1 MTRIVRFEQ
10 TETEFVFTCEM
21 ENQAKKLFKVDRESL
36 SVSSAQLFEA
46 MFSDLNRAPS
56 FEFVE
61 PEENLEK
68 RAKLVYLTVKQIV
81 EKAAE
86 GIEQEWFEAVEE
98 PDTTTESQ

>member
-1 MTRIVRFEQ
+1 
-10 TETEFVFTCEM
+10 
-21 ENQAKKLFKVDRESL
+21 
-36 SVSSAQLFEA
+36 